1 MNRRMEDNLEAFLS
15 GSLDAAGEAEFRRDL
30 AESGPETRQLIARIE
45 KQSRMI
51 RATLRPPAMENLEP
65 GVGFYARV
73 MDKIEA
79 RRAASPFWA
88 AFLEPLFFKR
98 LVMASA
104 TLMLLLGFTLFTGGP
119 DDTAIAADSQQAP
132 HVIMAG
138 EPEPLLTVTPVSDG
152 AAAQGRDVVLGDLT
166 TYQE

>member
-15 GSLDAAGEAEFRRDL
+15 GSLDAAGRADFSQQL
-30 AESGPETRQLIARIE
+30 AESDNDTRQIIAAME

-51 RATLRPPAMENLEP
+51 RAALRPRDEAEP
-65 GVGFYARV
+65 GAGFYARV
-73 MDKIEA
+73 MDRIEA
-79 RRAASPFWA
+79 QRTSSPFWA

-104 TLMLLLGFTLFTGGP
+104 TLMLLLGITLFTGGP

-132 HVIMAG
+132 HIIMAG
-138 EPEPLLTVTPVSDG
+138 EPEPLLTVTPVSEG
-152 AAAQGRDVVLGDLT
+152 AAASQGRDVVLGDLT